1 LKLRNLLKQLVEA
14 IENFFAR
21 ASKVNRKLA
30 IFAGISQNSSSSA
43 ISGRPFPEGISF
55 TEISLVSENEAGS
68 LSQCLIAADS
78 VITQR

>member
-1 LKLRNLLKQLVEA
+1 LKLRNLGSSLVEA
-14 IENFFAR
+14 IEKFFG
-21 ASKVNRKLA
+21 ASVEGQPEVSHLRRHFTEQFILGYFRKA
-30 IFAGISQNSSSSA
+30 
-43 ISGRPFPEGISF
+43 FPEGISF